1 MTRLIGIAAAIA
13 AATVATPATAQYAS
27 QEPLPPGYASPT
39 LRLPPRDARGDFT
52 TPNRNLVGQDAF
64 WNLRIALNVA
74 AIGCRG
80 PGSLELIADY
90 NRIIG
95 KHGDMIRAAE
105 ASVIGRIGVSARD
118 RTSTKLF
125 NYFAQPPAQR
135 EFCRVAGSVA
145 QQVSRM
151 DASATMKAAPS
162 LLADLDRPFIDF
174 YHAYA
179 RYQVDLAA
187 WRSGNRGPV
196 LASARP

>member
-1 MTRLIGIAAAIA
+1 MTRLIGFAVAFAAAA
-13 AATVATPATAQYAS
+13 VTVPATAQDMS

-39 LRLPPRDARGDFT
+39 LRLPPRDASGDFT
-52 TPNRNLVGQDAF
+52 TPNRNLTGQDAF

-80 PGSLELIADY
+80 QGSLQLIADY
-90 NRIIG
+90 NNIISR
-95 KHGDMIRAAE
+95 HGNLIRAAE
-105 ASVIGRIGVSARD
+105 ASVIGKIGVAARD

-135 EFCRVAGSVA
+135 EFCRVAGSLA
-145 QQVSRM
+145 QQMSRM
-151 DASATMKAAPS
+151 DGATAMKMAPS
-162 LLADLDRPFIDF
+162 MLAEADKPFVDF

-187 WRSGNRGPV
+187 YRSGNRGTR